1 MRYKIYAII
10 MLTCCSLGI
19 HERLAQN
26 AYDVTSLLAQGLAN
40 TSPRDLQIR
49 EETIK
54 CLQVSYLTLKMHW
67 MCMRGAIPTLCKQR
81 LTLLQV
87 WLRYEQRVPSSE
99 DTLTVPL
106 QNLVLPAMQ
115 CIQHEA
121 LSETAMELFIDLL
134 QNYSGFLKD
143 EHYDGLFTLFESDW
157 SRDRYMELLGGD
169 FDFPQTQY
177 GELLLAAGDAK
188 VTAIMENT
196 DSGAQK
202 MLQRL
207 CGLLNCNG
215 ILVAE
220 DKIFV
225 PALEFWATFVET
237 MTDTVYME
245 ESTSYNWLPFAM
257 SQVMDAVS
265 HCYRKI
271 QMLDAATWSEMDS
284 NDRFGWAEARKDVAD
299 FLQAVYA
306 LKGKSLVSVF
316 VDLLLQSLPVRNWAQ
331 IEAALFCLSAISDG
345 VGDSEESDQDLH
357 KVFSSELFQLVG
369 PGPARDDIPPRLL
382 QTSLSTIERYSD
394 FFERHHEYL
403 PTALELL
410 FSLVG
415 EDGLLG
421 GSSSKSIYTLC
432 SSCRSLL
439 KDHVEAFLQHFHRI
453 HSRGIDS
460 TAEERIMNGIACI
473 IQAITQET
481 SRLGYLE
488 QLVTI
493 LASDAQNCLRLK
505 AQPELANEPEVKLW
519 LETRL
524 RVDLMTQAHAP
535 ASADEASLLIAE
547 RVLRLMASLARGL
560 QSLSDGPIDLD
571 ADEKRPFTTSNERL
585 LVIQTHVMTIINQ
598 LHQVFGQSGEVTETI
613 CNIFRAG
620 FSETDEGPF
629 VFSPGAII
637 EFLTGNTS
645 RAPRIGPL
653 ISTACS
659 FVSSMN
665 GHPVAEIL
673 ACLSSLLSWV
683 LGLLKETAGNANP
696 HSSLND
702 SPC

>member
-1 MRYKIYAII
+1 
-10 MLTCCSLGI
+10 
-19 HERLAQN
+19 
-26 AYDVTSLLAQGLAN
+26 
-40 TSPRDLQIR
+40 
-49 EETIK
+49 
-54 CLQVSYLTLKMHW
+54 
-67 MCMRGAIPTLCKQR
+67 
-81 LTLLQV
+81 
-87 WLRYEQRVPSSE
+87 
-99 DTLTVPL
+99 
-106 QNLVLPAMQ
+106 MQ
-115 CIQHEA
+115 CIQQEE

-143 EHYDGLFTLFESDW
+143 EHYDALFSLFQSEW
-157 SRDRYMELLGGD
+157 SRDRYMELLGGT
-169 FDFPQTQY
+169 FDFPQVQY

-196 DSGAQK
+196 DNISQK

-215 ILVAE
+215 VLVGE

-245 ESTSYNWLPFAM
+245 EANLYNWLPFAM
-257 SQVMDAVS
+257 SQVTDAVS
-265 HCYRKI
+265 HCYRKV
-271 QMLDAATWSEMDS
+271 QLVNPAAWGEMDS
-284 NDRFGWAEARKDVAD
+284 NDRFGWVEARKDVAD

-306 LKGKSLVSVF
+306 LKGKSLVSLF
-316 VDLLLQSLPVRNWAQ
+316 VNLLLQSLPLRDWSQ

-345 VGDSEESDQDLH
+345 VGDSEDSDQDLH

-369 PGPARDDIPPRLL
+369 PGPARAEIPPRLL

-394 FFERHHEYL
+394 FFERHQQYL

-415 EDGLLG
+415 EDGMLG

-439 KDHVEAFLQHFHRI
+439 KDHVEAFLEHFHRI

-460 TAEERIMNGIACI
+460 TAEERIMTGVACI
-473 IQAITQET
+473 IQAIPQENH
-481 SRLGYLE
+481 RLGYLE
-488 QLVTI
+488 QLIT
-493 LASDAQNCLRLK
+493 LLSSDAQNSLRLK
-505 AQPELANEPEVKLW
+505 SQPALTNEPAMKQW

-524 RVDLMTQAHAP
+524 RVDLATQTNAP

-560 QSLSDGPIDLD
+560 QSLSDGPIELD
-571 ADEKRPFTTSNERL
+571 TDGNRPFTTSNERL
-585 LVIQTHVMTIINQ
+585 LVIQTHIMTMITQ

-629 VFSPGAII
+629 VFSPGVVI
-637 EFLTGNTS
+637 EFLTGNSS

-659 FVSSMN
+659 FLSSMS
-665 GHPVAEIL
+665 GQPLAEIL

-683 LGLLKETAGNANP
+683 FSLLKEIEGRKTLQRA
-696 HSSLND
+696 SSHH
-702 SPC
+702 PC